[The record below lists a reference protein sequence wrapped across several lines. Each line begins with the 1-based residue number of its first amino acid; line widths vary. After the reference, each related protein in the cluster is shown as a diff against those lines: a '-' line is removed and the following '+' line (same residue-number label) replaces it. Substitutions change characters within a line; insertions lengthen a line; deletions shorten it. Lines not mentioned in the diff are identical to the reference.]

1 MIARMVSRLLGAL
14 VCVLW
19 AVAAQAQGAILETMD
34 QLAGKPSPP
43 TFRAPLPRK
52 IDISATLPAPRTQA
66 DTSTCTSWSVT
77 YAAASQA
84 ARRNGL
90 GAAVVLS
97 PAFTYNIV
105 ANDHT
110 CRNATST
117 SATLDVLKNV
127 GALPIDE
134 YVFDAGW
141 CGRQPTAAEKQ
152 RAARYRIKNWSRFDA
167 TDLGMVKQQIAR
179 GVPVIFAMR
188 VGAALTGLRGDTVLN
203 DDRDLG
209 GSHAMVAVGFD
220 DDRQAFRIQNSWGR
234 SWGEDGL
241 GWFGYDFWK
250 RNVKVGFVID

>member
-1 MIARMVSRLLGAL
+1 MISRSLGAL
-14 VCVLW
+14 AWVLFA
-19 AVAAQAQGAILETMD
+19 AVTAHAQGAIIETMED
-34 QLAGKPSPP
+34 LPGRRTPP
-43 TFRAPLPRK
+43 AFRAQLPHK
-52 IDISATLPAPRTQA
+52 TDISGTLPAPRNQA
-66 DTSTCTSWSVT
+66 DTSTCTSWGAT

-127 GALPIDE
+127 GALPIEE

-167 TDLGMVKQQIAR
+167 TDLNAVKQQLAR

-188 VGAALTGLRGDTVLN
+188 VGAAITGLRGDTVVE

-220 DDRQAFRIQNSWGR
+220 DDRKAFRIQNSWGR
-234 SWGEDGL
+234 GWGDGGY
-241 GWFGYDFWK
+241 GWFGYEFWK
-250 RNVKVGFVID
+250 RTVKVGFVID